1 MKSRLIF
8 LPVSCRIF
16 PTPSILVGALFA
28 KRVDYS
34 HGFSTVCFF
43 DTSDVIK
50 IVVPNVIQNPKLY
63 LLVQGTEPK
72 SFRFSAYHTIPGQT
86 KVSHI
91 SLFSALCNF
100 LKTFFSKGPPS
111 FFWYFAAEW
120 MLETPCDVI
129 QTQQTQ
135 KAYYINFKVW
145 WWNKDRTFNQ

>member
-72 SFRFSAYHTIPGQT
+72 NFRFSAYHTIPGQT

-91 SLFSALCNF
+91 SLFFGIVQLFKDFF
-100 LKTFFSKGPPS
+100 LQRAPFIFLIFCSR
-111 FFWYFAAEW
+111 
-120 MLETPCDVI
+120 MDVG
-129 QTQQTQ
+129 
-135 KAYYINFKVW
+135 NPL
-145 WWNKDRTFNQ
+145 